1 MIKRLRAKFVCINM
15 ALVMAMLIVI
25 LVMVYQSTA
34 TVLENDS
41 INTLKAAA
49 TTQTRPGRPGQMTP
63 MCFTLERS
71 IWGNLIAVGGDYFDL
86 SDADMLLDIYEL
98 ARDQDTQL
106 GVLKEYSLRFYRSD
120 GYMGELYVFTD
131 ISAER
136 ATLDNLVRTCVLI
149 GVAGFFGFLLI
160 SILLA
165 RWAVKPVEKAWLQ
178 QRQFVAD
185 ASHELKTPLTV
196 ILTNAE
202 LLQSGDFPPEEKKK
216 FSDSILT
223 MSRQM
228 RGLVESLLELARVDN
243 GRAKADRTR
252 IDLSRMTEEA
262 ILPFEPVY
270 FERGLTLE
278 SIIEPGICV
287 MGNERYLRQVAE
299 ILLDNG
305 QKYSAP
311 GGTALLTL
319 SRQGRR
325 ALLKFHT
332 PGTPLTPEQ
341 CRDIFKR
348 FYRADEA
355 RAMSGSYGLGL
366 SIAQRVVAEHGGKI
380 WAQGGEEGN
389 TFFVSLPEA

>member
-15 ALVMAMLIVI
+15 ALVMVMLIVI

-34 TVLENDS
+34 AVLENDS

-63 MCFTLERS
+63 MCFTLEKGP
-71 IWGNLIAVGGDYFDL
+71 WGTLIAVGGDYFDL
-86 SDADMLLDIYEL
+86 SDTDMLLDIYEL

-106 GVLKEYSLRFYRSD
+106 GVLKKYSLRFYRSE
-120 GYMGELYVFTD
+120 GYLGELYVFTD

-136 ATLDNLVRTCVLI
+136 ATLDNLIKTCVLI
-149 GVAGFFGFLLI
+149 GVTGFFGFLLI

-202 LLQSGDFPPEEKKK
+202 LLQSEDYPPEEKRK

-262 ILPFEPVY
+262 VLPFEPVY

-278 SIIEPGICV
+278 SIIEPGISV

-305 QKYSAP
+305 QKYSAA

-319 SRQGRR
+319 THQGRR

-366 SIAQRVVAEHGGKI
+366 SIAQRVVTDHGGKI
-380 WAQGGEEGN
+380 WAQGEEKGN
-389 TFFVSLPEA
+389 SFFVSLPEA

>member
-1 MIKRLRAKFVCINM
+1 MIKRLRAKFVCITM
-15 ALVMAMLIVI
+15 VLVMAI
-25 LVMVYQSTA
+25 LLTALVLVYQSTA
-34 TVLENDS
+34 SDLENDS
-41 INTLKAAA
+41 ISTLKSA
-49 TTQTRPGRPGQMTP
+49 TVTQSRPWRPGSGTQ
-63 MCFTLERS
+63 MCFSLEAGPNNS
-71 IWGNLIAVGGDYFDL
+71 VIPLGSDYFDL
-86 SDADMLLDIYEL
+86 SDSDMLLDIYEK
-98 ARDQDTQL
+98 AYSRDVQI
-106 GVLKEYSLRFYRSD
+106 GVLKEYSLRFYRTEGIFGSSF
-120 GYMGELYVFTD
+120 VFTD

-136 ATLDNLVRTCVLI
+136 ATLENLVQTCVLI
-149 GVAGFFGFLLI
+149 GVTGFFGFLAI

-165 RWAVKPVEKAWLQ
+165 RWAVKPVETAWQQ

-202 LLQSGDFPPEEKKK
+202 LLQAEDFPPEDKKK

-243 GRAKADRTR
+243 GRAKEDRIR
-252 IDLSRMTEEA
+252 LDLSKLTEEA
-262 ILPFEPVY
+262 VLPFEPVY
-270 FERGLTLE
+270 FERGLMLE
-278 SIIEPGICV
+278 SVIDPGITV
-287 MGNERYLRQVAE
+287 KGHPRYLRQVVE

-311 GGTALLTL
+311 EGTALLTL
-319 SRQGRR
+319 TRQGHK

-332 PGTPLTPEQ
+332 PGTPLTAEQ

-366 SIAQRVVAEHGGKI
+366 SIAQRVVAEHGGRI
-380 WAQGGEEGN
+380 WAQGEGDGN
-389 TFFVSLPEA
+389 TFFVTLPEA